1 MRDDFC
7 VFILTHGRANN
18 MITMD
23 TLKKCGY
30 TGKCYIVIDNEDDQ
44 EAEYKKIYGDKVI
57 VFDKLAESKKFD
69 TMDTQKNRN
78 TIVYARNACF
88 SIARQVGV
96 RYFCELDDDYK
107 AFHFRW
113 VEGGKLKYKVVEDMD
128 AVFSAYLE
136 FLISSHADTVAL
148 AQGGDFIGGAN
159 GMNVKKRVLRKA
171 MNSFICDVEN
181 PFTFIGRI
189 NEDVNTYTRL
199 GSVGKLFLTATD
211 CSLVQVQT
219 QAGSGGMTG
228 VYLDSGTYV
237 KSFYTVMAM
246 PSCVKIGTMGSS
258 HKRMHHSI
266 DWQHCVPK
274 IINER
279 WKKKE

>member
-7 VFILTHGRANN
+7 VFILTHGRASNV
-18 MITMD
+18 ITME

-44 EAEYKKIYGDKVI
+44 ADEYKRIYGDKVI
-57 VFDKLAESKKFD
+57 VFDKLAESEKFD
-69 TMDTQKNRN
+69 TMDTQRNRN

-88 SIARQVGV
+88 SIAKQVGV

-107 AFHFRW
+107 SFEYRW
-113 VEGGKLKYKVVEDMD
+113 VENGKLKVKSVENMD
-128 AVFSAYLE
+128 DVFTAYLE
-136 FLISSHADTVAL
+136 FLIATRADTVAL
-148 AQGGDFIGGAN
+148 AQGGDFVGGTNGAN
-159 GMNVKKRVLRKA
+159 VKERVLRKA
-171 MNSFICDVEN
+171 MNSFICDAEN

-219 QAGSGGMTG
+219 QARSGGMTG

-258 HKRMHHSI
+258 HNRMHHSI

-274 IINER
+274 IINEK